1 MKNTGQTNA
10 RPAAG
15 RCVSCSACLALLLF
29 LALMFKSAPAGA
41 EEGQSKADY
50 LRTLNIKMD
59 IKKRL
64 IKQSQSRL
72 QYEKFRLSVV
82 NKKEQDLSSQ
92 LSRTESNLWETEETI
107 RNLKDRRV
115 RTCGEIGE
123 LKRDLE
129 GLRVQ
134 LNHQQK
140 LVEARL
146 RDMYMNNE
154 ASYFA
159 VVLESENFSD
169 FINRLDYFQRII
181 RNDTTFINEVQA
193 KRKKMREEK
202 ERQEVLEAE
211 LKGLETENRKKQVAL
226 AGLKHTRG
234 ELLAEVKVSRDQ
246 IAGAVYE
253 LETLTKELET
263 QLQDIIRQAQ
273 AYNAGNTKGPPIRG
287 ERNFMWPVRGF
298 ITSNFG
304 YRVHP
309 IRGTWVFHSG
319 IDIAAMYGASINA
332 ASSGIVIYS
341 GWYGGYGNTLI
352 LDHGNGYSTLYAHCS
367 TLFAVKDQ
375 RVKQGSTIA
384 SVGSTG
390 MSTGPHLH
398 FEIRQNGVPIDPR
411 GQL

>member
-1 MKNTGQTNA
+1 MLIPII
-10 RPAAG
+10 RRAG
-15 RCVSCSACLALLLF
+15 SAIGYLLFIILLLVF
-29 LALMFKSAPAGA
+29 PVKSAVSWA

-59 IKKRL
+59 LKKRL
-64 IKQSQSRL
+64 VKQSQSRL
-72 QYEKFRLSVV
+72 QYEKYRLSVV

-92 LSRTESNLWETEETI
+92 LSKTESNLWHTEETI
-107 RNLKDRRV
+107 RNLNDRSARVSNEISDLKKDLK
-115 RTCGEIGE
+115 E
-123 LKRDLE
+123 LKI
-129 GLRVQ
+129 Q
-134 LNHQQK
+134 LDHQQK
-140 LVEARL
+140 LVVVRL
-146 RDMYMNNE
+146 REMYMNNE

-181 RNDTTFINEVQA
+181 KSDTTFINEVQA
-193 KRKKMREEK
+193 KRQRIKEEK
-202 ERQEVLEAE
+202 ERQE
-211 LKGLETENRKKQVAL
+211 GLELELRGLEKDYRRKQASLV
-226 AGLKHTRG
+226 GLRRTRG
-234 ELLAEVKVSRDQ
+234 DLLSEVKVSRNQ
-246 IAGAVYE
+246 IASNVYE
-253 LETLTKELET
+253 METLTKELES

-273 AYNAGNTKGPPIRG
+273 AYNSGNTKEPPVRG

-304 YRVHP
+304 YRIHP
-309 IRGTWVFHSG
+309 IRGTWIFHSG
-319 IDIAAMYGASINA
+319 IDIAAIYGASVNA
-332 ASSGIVIYS
+332 ASSGVVIYS

-367 TLFAVKDQ
+367 TLFVGKDQ